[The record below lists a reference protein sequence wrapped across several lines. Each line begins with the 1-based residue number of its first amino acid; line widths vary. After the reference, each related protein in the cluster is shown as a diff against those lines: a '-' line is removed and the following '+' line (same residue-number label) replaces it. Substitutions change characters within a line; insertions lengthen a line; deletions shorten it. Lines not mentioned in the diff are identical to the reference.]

1 MPERMDA
8 GMRFAG
14 GRYEVT
20 GELGRGGMGIVWRA
34 RDARIDRD
42 VAIKQLHVPEG
53 LPAAERRVLDE
64 RLRQE
69 VRIAGRLS
77 DPGVVTVHDVF
88 TENGATF
95 IVMELV
101 DPVTLSDVVGP
112 QRPMPPARVAE
123 LALRMLSALEA
134 AHAAGIVH
142 RDVKPGNIMI
152 SGNGVKLAD
161 FGIAQTVDD
170 PRLTTTGALIG
181 SPAFMAPERIRG
193 HDATPASDLWSLG
206 ATLFFAL
213 EGWLPFDRQTTA
225 ATLHAVL
232 NETPR
237 MSRDHGAIGAL
248 VAGLL
253 TTDPRARLT
262 PDQARALLSDLPARA
277 EPARGAMS
285 GRSGS
290 RRWWL
295 IGAVPAAVVL
305 FVAGLLL
312 GRLLPV
318 AGAPGGSPA
327 PDGGNPL
334 VAGPQQPT
342 RTYGPGG
349 DVEPFDMGEDN
360 PCADT
365 ALEPGDRVTQQRF
378 RPCDSAHDVEIYTS
392 GDVFGGRSTSDVS
405 YPGRRELTRF
415 AEGMCGAHFATD
427 KIDHPDKERA
437 LRYGAVIPT
446 AQAWEAKRRTSLDGD
461 SSNDEGSQIVHC
473 YVRSADGTPLTTPV
487 AAD

>member
-1 MPERMDA
+1 MQERKDA
-8 GMRFAG
+8 GMRLAG

-20 GELGRGGMGIVWRA
+20 GELGRGGMGVVWRA
-34 RDARIDRD
+34 RDARINRD

-53 LPAAERRVLDE
+53 VPEAERRVLDE
-64 RLRQE
+64 RLMRE
-69 VRIAGRLS
+69 VQVAGRLS

-88 TENGATF
+88 AENGATF

-112 QRPMPPARVAE
+112 QRPMPPAQVAD
-123 LALRMLSALEA
+123 LALRLLSALEA

-142 RDVKPGNIMI
+142 RDVKPSNIMI
-152 SGNGVKLAD
+152 SGSGGVKLAD

-181 SPAFMAPERIRG
+181 SPAFMAPERIQG
-193 HDATPASDLWSLG
+193 ADATPASDLWSLG

-237 MSRDHGAIGAL
+237 MSRDHGAVGEL

-253 TTDPRARLT
+253 TTDPRARLSSI
-262 PDQARALLSDLPARA
+262 QARALLSDPHRA
-277 EPARGAMS
+277 EP
-285 GRSGS
+285 GRAATSGS

-295 IGAVPAAVVL
+295 VGAVPAAVLL

-312 GRLLPV
+312 GRNLPV
-318 AGAPGGSPA
+318 AGDPGGPQAAPGA
-327 PDGGNPL
+327 NPL

-342 RTYGPGG
+342 LTYGPGG
-349 DVEPFDMGEDN
+349 DVEPFDLGEDN

-365 ALEPGDRVTQQRF
+365 ALEPGDRVAQDRF
-378 RPCDSAHDVEIYTS
+378 RPCDSAHDVEIYAS

-405 YPGRRELTRF
+405 YPGQRELARF

-427 KIDHPDKERA
+427 KIDHPDKERT

-461 SSNDEGSQIVHC
+461 SANDEGSQIVHC

>member
-1 MPERMDA
+1 MVELTDA
-8 GMRFAG
+8 EMRFIG

-20 GELGRGGMGIVWRA
+20 GELGRGGMGVVWRA
-34 RDARIDRD
+34 RDTRIGRD

-53 LPAAERRVLDE
+53 LPAAERHVLEE
-64 RLRQE
+64 RLMQE
-69 VRIAGRLS
+69 VRVAGRLS

-88 TENGATF
+88 SENGATF

-112 QRPMPPARVAE
+112 QRPMPAAQVAD
-123 LALRMLSALEA
+123 LALRVLSALEA
-134 AHAAGIVH
+134 AHTAGIVH
-142 RDVKPGNIMI
+142 RDVKPSNIMI

-181 SPAFMAPERIRG
+181 SPAFMAPERIQG

-225 ATLHAVL
+225 ATLNAVL

-237 MSRDHGAIGAL
+237 MSRDHGVLGVL

-253 TTDPRARLT
+253 TADPRARLT
-262 PDQARALLSDLPARA
+262 PDQARALLS
-277 EPARGAMS
+277 EPGPGRGRTVEPGPS
-285 GRSGS
+285 TP

-295 IGAVPAAVVL
+295 IGAAPVAVAL
-305 FVAGLLL
+305 FVSGLLL
-312 GRLLPV
+312 GRLVPATGDPAGSAAPV
-318 AGAPGGSPA
+318 A
-327 PDGGNPL
+327 GNPL
-334 VAGPQQPT
+334 VVGPQQPT
-342 RTYGPGG
+342 LTYGEGG
-349 DVEPFDMGEDN
+349 ELTPFDLGEDN
-360 PCADT
+360 RCADT
-365 ALEPGDRVTQQRF
+365 ALEPGGRVTQERF
-378 RPCDSAHDVEIYTS
+378 RPCDAAHDVEIYTS

-405 YPGRRELTRF
+405 YPGQQELARF
-415 AEGMCGAHFATD
+415 AEGMCGAYFATD
-427 KIDHPDKERA
+427 KIEVPDKDRA

-446 AQAWEAKRRTSLDGD
+446 AQAWEAKRRTSMDDD
-461 SSNDEGSQIVHC
+461 SSNDEGAQIVYC

-487 AAD
+487 VPD